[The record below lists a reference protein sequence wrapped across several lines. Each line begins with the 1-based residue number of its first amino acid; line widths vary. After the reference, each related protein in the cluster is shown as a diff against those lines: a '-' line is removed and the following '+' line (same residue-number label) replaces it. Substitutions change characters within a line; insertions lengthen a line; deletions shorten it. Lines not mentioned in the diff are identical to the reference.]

1 MRCVEIK
8 SNHPPFKA
16 KPSKDK
22 KGFYRLRSAADPIE
36 FPSHILP
43 AKRQ

>member
-22 KGFYRLRSAADPIE
+22 KGFYRLRSAADPSE
-36 FPSHILP
+36 LP
-43 AKRQ
+43 APVPQAKRQ